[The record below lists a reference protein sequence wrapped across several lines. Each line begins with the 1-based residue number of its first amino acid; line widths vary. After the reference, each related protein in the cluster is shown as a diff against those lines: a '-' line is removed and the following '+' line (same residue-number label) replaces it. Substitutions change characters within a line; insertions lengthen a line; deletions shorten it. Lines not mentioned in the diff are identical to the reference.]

1 MAQHY
6 SFRVPWH
13 DNGWNGSICNNPTD
27 NHSCMRLKGI
37 NQNRVESIENKY
49 SACAMC
55 DLDCINNV
63 PCIREGACFMSE
75 NIETITLVHPYA
87 SWSPYHKHLEKMQES
102 FLPYTYPAR
111 PFRWVM
117 RERRISTKEVKTIE
131 ELAQEKGFEY
141 HSIYEPDM
149 DRKTWVQDGRNQK
162 ASFDCFFR
170 DAEENRSLCV
180 FYAKQ
185 VPFTEDSRRVVIG
198 IGHIQKVF
206 EPKQYEMKESGKM
219 TSFAW
224 ENMVQHSI
232 RKDMKD
238 GFLLPYYDLMKY
250 AADHPNF
257 DVNTGVVFA
266 SEDYFEEFSYAAE
279 QLSYDA
285 IIDVILQCIDAVEL
299 YKQLRFEGDWD
310 NVLSWLN
317 DQLSYVWKDRG
328 PFPGLGAVLTAFGIP
343 AGCVIAKGIKDA
355 FPDDADVWK
364 HINTVFDNPSKYL
377 SPLLASQINKT
388 IRDAWNHLPLAR
400 KNYIKLLSRVSL
412 TTDQAKAVFNE
423 TNRSRAG
430 INNYDEGE
438 VIKNPYLLYEKTR
451 ERAEHIRIPI
461 KKVDLAFFP
470 VEYITDVC
478 PIELPS
484 AMDSDIDKRRVRALL
499 ISELEKAADQGHTLM
514 PMIQMI
520 RSIQDLVIE
529 PKCNITDD
537 IIVSM
542 NDFFS
547 QEIEIKQD
555 VQGKDYYKLFRYTD
569 IDKLIYKKVTKR
581 FESTNRNVVN
591 VDWVKRVN
599 EECDKFPQNPDTD
612 KERRARQ
619 EKAAA
624 LKVLAEARISVLIG
638 GAGTGKT
645 TVLEILCKEPQ
656 IYNDGILL
664 LAPTGKARVRM
675 SQGLL
680 GKVDFKACTIAQFL
694 AENKRYD
701 FDTRRYHILPKEN
714 TRVRIPMKA
723 LKGGPIGPQTIIVD
737 ESSMLTED
745 MLGALLD
752 AIQTSKR
759 IIFVGDNNQ
768 LPPIGAGRPF
778 VDIIQYLLDN
788 DTIADFPEVGSSYA
802 KLNETNRQLPDKIT
816 QRVRSDVRLSR
827 WFCRDCDDKDDG
839 IFAEI
844 QAGAEDGKV
853 IFKRWTTKE
862 DLEALLQNAIVEA
875 TGMKDVND
883 VAGFCKSLGGN
894 PQTSGMEFFNDSIGK
909 ADKSDCCV
917 SKVEDW
923 QVLCPVRN
931 DSHGV
936 LNINHMIH
944 EKYRRFMLDY
954 ISNPN
959 NRYKLADRMGSG
971 EIILGDKVI
980 HLRNEKSRYAYPQG
994 NYYLANGEIGT
1005 VVTKWSLEPDK
1016 KQRKIEVEFASQPG
1030 HKFTYDKDDFGD
1042 DGSEPLELAYALTVH
1057 KSQGSQFA
1065 TVILVMSDKCFLMS
1079 RELLYTA
1086 LTRQKDKLII
1096 LYDEEAYNLKKYSSD
1111 EYSEIAR
1118 RYTDLFETPDI
1129 VEIGNKYFEEKRIH
1143 RTKDGT
1149 MVRSKSEV
1157 IIYNMLLD
1165 NGVVPYY
1172 EEKLVLGDTYKLPD
1186 FTIIDED
1193 SGETIIWEHLGM
1205 MGNPEYRRR
1214 WEEKKALYA
1223 EYGITEENGNLIV
1236 TQDSLEGAIDS
1247 EAIQRIIDGLN

>member
-1 MAQHY
+1 MAQNY

-13 DNGWNGSICNNPTD
+13 DNGWNGNICNNPAD

-37 NQNRVESIENKY
+37 NQARIESTEVSN
-49 SACAMC
+49 SSCAMC
-55 DLDCINNV
+55 DLDCINSI

-87 SWSPYHKHLEKMQES
+87 SWSQYHKHLKKMQES

-117 RERRISTKEVKTIE
+117 RERYISSSEVKDIK

-141 HSIYEPDM
+141 HESFEPDM
-149 DRKTWVQDGRNQK
+149 NRKTWVQDGRNQK
-162 ASFDCFFR
+162 AIFDCFFR
-170 DAEENRSLCV
+170 DAVENESLCV

-198 IGHIQKVF
+198 IGHIQKVY
-206 EPKQYEMKESGKM
+206 EAKQYEMTESGKM

-232 RKDMKD
+232 RSNMSD
-238 GFLLPYYDLMKY
+238 GFLLPYYELMKY
-250 AADHPNF
+250 AKKHPSF
-257 DVNTGVVFA
+257 DINKGTVFA

-285 IIDVILQCIDAVEL
+285 IIDVILQCIDVVEL
-299 YKQLRFEGDWD
+299 YKDLNLDGEW
-310 NVLSWLN
+310 NKVLAWLN
-317 DQLSYVWKDRG
+317 DQLSFVWKDRG
-328 PFPGLGAVLTAFGIP
+328 PFPGLGAVLTAFGLP
-343 AGCVIAKGIKDA
+343 AGCVIAKNIKDA
-355 FPDDADVWK
+355 FPDDPDIWK
-364 HINTVFDNPSKYL
+364 NIDKVFDNPSKYL
-377 SPLLASQINKT
+377 SPVCALQINKS
-388 IRDAWNHLPLAR
+388 IQDAWRHLSPIR
-400 KNYIKLLSRVSL
+400 KKYIKLLSRVSL

-423 TNRSRAG
+423 SNRTRSK
-430 INNYDEGE
+430 INKFDEDE
-438 VIKNPYLLYEKTR
+438 IIKNPYLLYEKTR
-451 ERAEHIRIPI
+451 ECAEHLRISI
-461 KKVDLAFFP
+461 KKVDIAFFP
-470 VEYITDVC
+470 DEYIADIC
-478 PIELPS
+478 PVEAPS
-484 AMDSDIDKRRVRALL
+484 ALDSDIDKRRVRALL

-514 PMIQMI
+514 PMIQMVHT
-520 RSIQDLVIE
+520 IQDLIIK

-537 IIVSM
+537 IIVAM
-542 NDFFS
+542 NDFFA
-547 QEIEIKQD
+547 EEVEIKQD
-555 VQGKDYYKLFRYTD
+555 AHGKDYYKLFRYTE
-569 IDKLIYKKVTKR
+569 IDKLIFKKITKR
-581 FESTNRNVVN
+581 FESTNRNIVD
-591 VDWVKRVN
+591 VDWAKRVD
-599 EECDKFPQNPDTD
+599 EECSKFKQNPDPE
-612 KERRARQ
+612 KEHRARL
-619 EKAAA
+619 EKTAA
-624 LKVLAEARISVLIG
+624 LKVLAEAKVSVLIG

-645 TVLEILCKEPQ
+645 TVLEILCKEPS
-656 IYNDGILL
+656 INNDGVLL

-675 SQGLL
+675 IQGLS
-680 GKVDFKACTIAQFL
+680 GKVEFKACTIAQFL

-701 FDTRRYHILPKEN
+701 FDTRRYHILPKHEG
-714 TRVRIPMKA
+714 RIRIPA
-723 LKGGPIGPQTIIVD
+723 KGYDGPQTIIVD

-745 MLGALLD
+745 MLGALFD
-752 AIQTSKR
+752 AIPSAKR
-759 IIFVGDNNQ
+759 YIFVGDNNQ

-778 VDIIQYLLDN
+778 VDIIQYMLDK
-788 DTIADFPEVGSSYA
+788 DTINDFPEVGTCYA
-802 KLNETNRQLPDKIT
+802 KLNETNRQLPDRTT
-816 QRVRSDVRLSR
+816 QKVRSDVRLSK
-827 WFCRDCDDKDDG
+827 WFCKDNEDKDDG

-844 QAGAEDGKV
+844 QSGAEDGRV
-853 IFKRWTTKE
+853 IFKRWISKE
-862 DLEALLQNAIVEA
+862 DLEKQLQEAIKEA
-875 TGMKDVND
+875 AGMKNTED
-883 VAGFCKSLGGN
+883 VAGFCRSLGGC
-894 PQTSGMEFFNDSIGK
+894 PQSSGMEFFNDSIGK
-909 ADKSDCCV
+909 TDKSDCCV

-959 NRYKLADRMGSG
+959 TRYKLADRMGSG

-980 HLRNEKSRYAYPQG
+980 HLRNERSRYAYPQG

-1005 VVTKWSLEPDK
+1005 VVTKWSLDPNK
-1016 KQRKIEVEFASQPG
+1016 KQRKIEVEYASQPG
-1030 HKFTYDKDDFGD
+1030 HKFTYDKEEFGD
-1042 DGSEPLELAYALTVH
+1042 DGTEPLELAYALTVH
-1057 KSQGSQFA
+1057 KSQGSQFS

-1118 RYTDLFETPDI
+1118 RYTDLFEAPDI
-1129 VEIGNKYFEEKRIH
+1129 VEVGDKYYEEKRIH

-1165 NGVVPYY
+1165 NGIEPLY
-1172 EEKLVLGDTYKLPD
+1172 EEKLILGNTYKLPD
-1186 FTIIDED
+1186 FTIIDDD
-1193 SGETIIWEHLGM
+1193 SGDTIVWEHLGM

-1214 WEEKKALYA
+1214 WEEKKKLYS
-1223 EYGITEENGNLIV
+1223 EHGISVENGNLII
-1236 TQDSLEGAIDS
+1236 TQDSLAGAIDS
-1247 EAIQRIIDGLN
+1247 EEIQQIIDGLF

>member
-13 DNGWNGSICNNPTD
+13 DNGWNGNVCNSPAD

-37 NQNRVESIENKY
+37 NQSRVESIENKN
-49 SACAMC
+49 ATCAMC
-55 DLDCINNV
+55 DLDCINSI
-63 PCIREGACFMSE
+63 PCVREGACFMSE
-75 NIETITLVHPYA
+75 NTETITLVHPYS
-87 SWSPYHKHLEKMQES
+87 SWSPYHKHLNRMQES

-117 RERRISTKEVKTIE
+117 RERRISSKESKNIE

-141 HSIYEPDM
+141 HSFFEPDM

-162 ASFDCFFR
+162 AIFDCFFR
-170 DAEENRSLCV
+170 DAVENESLCV

-198 IGHIQKVF
+198 IGHIQKVY
-206 EPKQYEMKESGKM
+206 EAKQYDMTETGKM
-219 TSFAW
+219 TSYAW

-232 RKDMKD
+232 RKNMKD

-250 AADHPNF
+250 AAEHPTF
-257 DVNTGVVFA
+257 DINRGTVFA

-285 IIDVILQCIDAVEL
+285 IIDVILQCINAAEL
-299 YKQLRFEGDWD
+299 YKSLKIDGDW
-310 NVLSWLN
+310 NHVLDWLN
-317 DQLSYVWKDRG
+317 DQLSFVWKDRG
-328 PFPGLGAVLTAFGIP
+328 PFPGLGSALTAFGIP
-343 AGCVIAKGIKDA
+343 SGCVVAKGIKDA
-355 FPDDADVWK
+355 FPDDPDVWK
-364 HINTVFDNPSKYL
+364 HIDTVFESPSKYL
-377 SPLLASQINKT
+377 SPICATQINKT
-388 IRDAWNHLPLAR
+388 IRDAWGHLSPSR
-400 KNYIKLLSRVSL
+400 RSYIELLSRVSL

-423 TNRSRAG
+423 SNRSKVG
-430 INNYDEGE
+430 ILNFDEAE

-451 ERAEHIRIPI
+451 ERAEHLRISI
-461 KKVDLAFFP
+461 KKVDIAFFP
-470 VEYITDVC
+470 ADYIAALC
-478 PIELPS
+478 PIKAPS
-484 AMDSDIDKRRVRALL
+484 AMDSDIDKRRVRAIL
-499 ISELEKAADQGHTLM
+499 ISELEKAADQGHTLL
-514 PMIQMI
+514 PMIQMV
-520 RSIQDLVIE
+520 RNIQDLVIE

-547 QEIEIKQD
+547 EEVEIKQD
-555 VQGKDYYKLFRYTD
+555 AHGKDYYKLFRYKD
-569 IDKLIYKKVTKR
+569 LDNVISKKVIKR
-581 FESTNRNVVN
+581 FESTSRNTVN
-591 VDWVKRVN
+591 VDWTKRVDD
-599 EECDKFPQNPDTD
+599 ECSKFPQNPDSE
-612 KERRARQ
+612 KEKRARL

-624 LKVLAEARISVLIG
+624 LKVLAEARVSVLIG

-656 IYNDGILL
+656 ISNEGILL

-675 SQGLL
+675 SQGLS

-701 FDTRRYHILPKEN
+701 FETRRYHLMPKHEGR
-714 TRVRIPMKA
+714 TRIPA
-723 LKGGPIGPQTIIVD
+723 KGADGPKTVIVD

-745 MLGALLD
+745 MLGALFD
-752 AIQTSKR
+752 AIPAAKR
-759 IIFVGDNNQ
+759 FIFVGDNNQ

-778 VDIIQYLLDN
+778 VDIIQYLKDN
-788 DTIADFPEVGSSYA
+788 DTINDFPEVGTCYA
-802 KLNETNRQLPDKIT
+802 KLNETNRQLPEKST

-827 WFCRDCDDKDDG
+827 WFCRDCNDKDDSV
-839 IFAEI
+839 FAEI
-844 QAGAEDGKV
+844 QAGADDGKV
-853 IFKRWTTKE
+853 VFKRWVDKE
-862 DLEALLQNAIVEA
+862 DLEKLLQESIKEA
-875 TGMKDVND
+875 TDMKNVDD
-883 VAGFCKSLGGN
+883 IAGFCRSLGGN
-894 PQTSGMEFFNDSIGK
+894 PQSSGMEFFNDSIGK
-909 ADKSDCCV
+909 IDISDCCV

-931 DSHGV
+931 DAHGV

-944 EKYRRFMLDY
+944 EKYRRYMLDY

-980 HLRNEKSRYAYPQG
+980 HLKNERSRYAYPQG

-1005 VVTKWSLEPDK
+1005 VVTKWSLEPNR

-1057 KSQGSQFA
+1057 KSQGSQFS

-1086 LTRQKDKLII
+1086 LTRQKDRLII

-1129 VEIGNKYFEEKRIH
+1129 VEVGDKYYEEKRIH

-1165 NGVVPYY
+1165 NDIVPLY
-1172 EEKLVLGDTYKLPD
+1172 EEKLPLGDSYKLPD
-1186 FTIIDED
+1186 FTIVDED

-1205 MGNPEYRRR
+1205 MGNPEYRKR
-1214 WEEKKALYA
+1214 WEEKKKLY
-1223 EYGITEENGNLIV
+1223 EKNGISEKNGNLVV
-1236 TQDSLEGAIDS
+1236 TQDSLSGAIDS
-1247 EAIQRIIDGLN
+1247 EAIQDIIDRLFD